1 MIRYPMQNDLSAIG
15 HVYCEAWKA
24 AYRGIVPNDFLDRLT
39 DENCSP
45 RSVRSGGALV
55 CERDGQIIGAASFGA
70 LRDSDDKQR
79 GELYSI
85 YVLPEYWQSGAG
97 TALFEAVRNELRADG
112 YSTMFLWTLSENSRA
127 RRFYEKMG
135 MSAVSERIIV
145 IGGRELS
152 ETEYAQALSM
162 SK

>member
-1 MIRYPMQNDLSAIG
+1 MQNDLSAIG

-24 AYRGIVPNDFLDRLT
+24 AYQGIVPDEFLAGLT
-39 DENCSP
+39 AEGCAP

-70 LRDSDDKQR
+70 LRDSDDKQS
-79 GELYSI
+79 GELDSI
-85 YVLPEYWQSGAG
+85 YVLPEYWRTGAG

-145 IGGRELS
+145 IGGKRLN
-152 ETEYAQALSM
+152 ETGYIQTLI
-162 SK
+162 